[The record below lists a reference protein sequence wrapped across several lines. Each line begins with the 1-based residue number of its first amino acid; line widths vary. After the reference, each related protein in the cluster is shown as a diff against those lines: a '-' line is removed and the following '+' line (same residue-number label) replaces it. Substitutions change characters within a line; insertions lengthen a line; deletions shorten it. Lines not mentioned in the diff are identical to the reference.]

1 MGALLLFGKD
11 GQLGHAIRTA
21 PWFGSA
27 SALGRSE
34 CDLTD
39 PAAIRAVLDRHR
51 PEIIVNAAAYTAV
64 DRAEDEPELAHA
76 VNAEAPAVMAEA
88 AAKSGA
94 ALIHYSTDYVYDG
107 SKSGAYVET
116 DPTGPLGVYGASKL
130 AGEQAIAA
138 AGARHAILRTS
149 WVYGPHGANF
159 PKTML
164 RLAGERDTLSI
175 VADQWGTPTSVGLLA
190 DVTRRLID
198 GLSVDGPTP
207 SGIYHCAPAGRT
219 TWHGFAQFFLTCCRE
234 AGATLSVDPAAIGA
248 IATEDYPTKAV
259 RPKNSLLSCRRLEGD
274 VSITMPDW
282 RDDVR
287 ALAQQLAGVQ

>member
-11 GQLGHAIRTA
+11 GQLGHAIRNSA
-21 PWFGSA
+21 WFGSA
-27 SALGRSE
+27 PALGRSE

-39 PAAIRAVLDRHR
+39 PAAIRAAIERHD
-51 PEIIVNAAAYTAV
+51 PSIIVNAAAYTAV
-64 DRAEDEPELAHA
+64 DRAEDEPDLAHA
-76 VNAEAPAVMAEA
+76 VNAAAPAAMAEIA
-88 AAKSGA
+88 AASGA

-107 SKSGAYVET
+107 SRSGAYVET

-164 RLAGERDTLSI
+164 RLAKERDALSI
-175 VADQWGTPTSVGLLA
+175 VADQWGAPTSVGLLA

-198 GLSVDGPTP
+198 GFSADGPGP

-219 TWHGFAQFFLTCCRE
+219 TWHGFAQFFLMCCGQ
-234 AGATLSVDPAAIGA
+234 AGATLAVDPSSIRA

-259 RPKNSLLSCRRLEGD
+259 RPKNSVLSCRRLED
-274 VSITMPDW
+274 AVSMAMPDW
-282 RDDVR
+282 QDDVR
-287 ALAQQLAGVQ
+287 ALARQLAGVQ